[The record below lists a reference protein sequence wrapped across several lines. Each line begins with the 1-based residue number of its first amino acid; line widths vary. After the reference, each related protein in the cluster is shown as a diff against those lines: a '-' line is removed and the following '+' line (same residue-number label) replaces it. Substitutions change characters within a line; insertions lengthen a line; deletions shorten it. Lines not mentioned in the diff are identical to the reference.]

1 MSELMVDSRI
11 VHEIIKTPVAKPS
24 FDVCKARLDTLR
36 IIDHQ
41 AESLDADLGQV
52 GNVGRLSGRG
62 QHAQSIPMEL
72 ARKGVPDSAG
82 GTPVV
87 ISRRSR
93 YLALAVLTL

>member
-11 VHEIIKTPVAKPS
+11 VHEIIKTPVAESS
-24 FDVCKARLDTLR
+24 FDICKARLDTLR

-41 AESLDADLGQV
+41 AEGLDAELGQV

-72 ARKGVPDSAG
+72 ARKGVPDAAG